1 MNQSGIAVL
10 EDPHP
15 CAHIVYPYTSEELIT
30 EAVGIFALAGLR
42 KDESVIIVST
52 NGHLARFERYLR
64 DAGIDV
70 ARVKY
75 EGRLAIIDAWQM
87 LGQISIDGMPDT
99 VRFNDVLSPLV
110 AMAKSESPSGRVRVF
125 GEMVNLLWKN
135 NPAAALYLEDLWN
148 EAIRIHSVALLCT
161 YALDGDSVS
170 SRADLD
176 AVCAA
181 HSHTLPC

>member
-1 MNQSGIAVL
+1 MNQSGIAIL

-30 EAVGIFALAGLR
+30 EAVGIFAGAGLR

-52 NGHLARFERYLR
+52 NGHLASFERYLQNT
-64 DAGIDV
+64 GIDV
-70 ARVKY
+70 PRMKY
-75 EGRLAIIDAWQM
+75 GGRLVVIDAWQM
-87 LGQISIDGMPDT
+87 LGQISVDGMPDI
-99 VRFNDVLSPLV
+99 VRFDGVLGPLV
-110 AMAKSESPSGRVRVF
+110 PTAKAKSPSGRVRVF

-135 NPAAALYLEDLWN
+135 NLAAALYLEDLWN
-148 EAIRIHSVALLCT
+148 EAIRTHSVALLCT
-161 YALDGDSVS
+161 YALDGDSAS